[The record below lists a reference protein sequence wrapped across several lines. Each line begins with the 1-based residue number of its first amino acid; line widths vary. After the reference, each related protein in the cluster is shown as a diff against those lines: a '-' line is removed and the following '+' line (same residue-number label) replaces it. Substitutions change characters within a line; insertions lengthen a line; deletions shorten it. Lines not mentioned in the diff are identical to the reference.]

1 MIRGLLTAIF
11 DCVELIILAKLQKV
25 HDVDGKMNVLRVIL
39 LIAPVLIAPLQVLA
53 SVPIFKI

>member
-1 MIRGLLTAIF
+1 
-11 DCVELIILAKLQKV
+11 LIILAKLQKV